1 MTTTTRDDVVARLV
15 ERFDWHDPAYTPDVA
30 ETVNRLLRERSAV
43 TYTAAHGGMWV
54 LSRYEHVRAAFK
66 DHQAF
71 RSGAG
76 VFYPRAAGMPRFS
89 PIEFDPPEHSE
100 LRELMA
106 PPLQADEVRR
116 LEPRVR
122 QLAVELLA
130 PVLARG
136 HGDLA
141 GELAKPLA
149 LGVVALAIGLSDPA
163 RSRIRELTS
172 NLWQHLA
179 KDRDANRFWPEF
191 REMLTGEVD
200 RVRAEPDGS
209 YVSQLANASVDGAP
223 ISDERIHS
231 ILVSLCIAG
240 HETTMNTLSRI
251 TWYLARDPGLQLRLR
266 DEPALRSVVAEEA
279 LRRWCPTDRLT
290 RVTTREV
297 TIDGTT
303 IPSGSRVVLLLDA
316 ANRDPAK
323 FARPDEF
330 SLDRGSSHHHLS
342 FGFGIHHCLG
352 ARLARLE
359 FEVVLSELA
368 RHPVYQLTEEPR
380 RNFENGRH
388 IVFDR
393 VLVRFSGPAAAETAP

>member
-1 MTTTTRDDVVARLV
+1 MTTTTHDDVVARLV
-15 ERFDWHDPAYTPDVA
+15 EKFDWHDPEYTPDVA
-30 ETVNRLLRERSAV
+30 ETVNRLVREKSAV
-43 TYTAAHGGMWV
+43 TYTPAHGGMWI

-66 DHQAF
+66 DYQTF
-71 RSGAG
+71 SSGSG
-76 VFYPRAAGMPRFS
+76 VFFPRAAGMPRFS
-89 PIEFDPPEHSE
+89 PIEFDPPEHSQ

-106 PPLQADEVRR
+106 PPLHAEEVRR
-116 LEPRVR
+116 LRPRIC
-122 QLAVELLA
+122 QFAADLLD
-130 PVLARG
+130 PVVARG
-136 HGDLA
+136 HGDLV
-141 GELAKPLA
+141 GELAKPLSI
-149 LGVVALAIGLSDPA
+149 GVVALAVGLSDAA
-163 RSRIRELTS
+163 RTRIRELTS

-179 KDRDANRFWPEF
+179 KASDASGFWPQF
-191 REMLTGEVD
+191 REMLSDEVR

-209 YVSQLANASVDGAP
+209 YVSQLANMSLDGAP
-223 ISDERIHS
+223 LPEERIHS

-251 TWYLARDPGLQLRLR
+251 TWYLAQHPELQLRLR
-266 DEPALRSVVAEEA
+266 EEPELRSVVAEET

-303 IPSGSRVVLLLDA
+303 IPRGARVVLLMDA

-323 FARPDEF
+323 FSDPEEF
-330 SLDRGSSHHHLS
+330 SVDRGDSHHHLS

-368 RHPVYQLTEEPR
+368 RHPVYHLLEEPNR
-380 RNFENGRH
+380 HFENGRH

-393 VLVRFSGPAAAETAP
+393 VLVRFAGKEREA